1 MIVRT
6 ACTVNGCPRGVM
18 WALVRQVCSDR
29 LAGRCGQR
37 QHVFAPAIGLAK
49 REGSGSPVDDVQA
62 QVSDFSDAQ
71 TQVQ

>member
-6 ACTVNGCPRGVM
+6 ACTVNGCPRG
-18 WALVRQVCSDR
+18 A
-29 LAGRCGQR
+29 
-37 QHVFAPAIGLAK
+37 AIGVAK

-71 TQVQ
+71 TPVL